1 MVAQAEREHKNMLEN
16 NPNPSEAAG
25 TPPIDPSGIEDAVTI
40 DTQFGPMTFTKD
52 QTIHFPTGLL
62 GFGGITEF
70 GIGTLPD
77 PAFGNFKL
85 MKSLDDSGLGFLV
98 LPLEGLPDHIHE
110 DDIKQAREALAIAAE
125 DLAVML
131 IVTVNKGTEKTTLTV
146 NLRAPILI
154 DTKLRTAVQ
163 HVLPNSAYPIRH
175 EI

>member
-1 MVAQAEREHKNMLEN
+1 MLEN
-16 NPNPSEAAG
+16 NPNPVESGG
-25 TPPIDPSGIEDAVTI
+25 TPPVDSPDIEDAVTV

-62 GFGGITEF
+62 GFGGTSAF
-70 GIGTLPD
+70 GIGNLPD

-98 LPLEGLPDHIHE
+98 LPLEALPDHLHE
-110 DDIKQAREALAIAAE
+110 DDLKQAREALAIALE
-125 DLAVML
+125 NLAVLL
-131 IVTVNKGTEKTTLTV
+131 IVTVHKGTETTTLTV

-163 HVLPNSAYPIRH
+163 HVLPNAAYPIRH

>member
-1 MVAQAEREHKNMLEN
+1 MLEN
-16 NPNPSEAAG
+16 NTNPAESDG
-25 TPPIDPSGIEDAVTI
+25 TPPVDPSSIEDAVTI

-52 QTIHFPTGLL
+52 QTIRFPTGLL
-62 GFGGITEF
+62 GFGGVSDF
-70 GIGTLPD
+70 GIGNLPD

-85 MKSLDDSGLGFLV
+85 MKSLDDSGLGFLI
-98 LPLEGLPDHIHE
+98 LPLDGLPDHIHE

-131 IVTVNKGTEKTTLTV
+131 IVTVHKHEEKTTLTV

-154 DTKLRTAVQ
+154 DSKLRTAVQ
-163 HVLPNSAYPIRH
+163 HVLPNAAYPIRH